1 MTSPSPKKPPLGAD
15 PVKSK
20 NTFVMTERAAHEAWS
35 KLCIR
40 APRSAALLHI
50 LCAKMGTQNALVA
63 SHAVLAELCECSV
76 STLKRSIADLRN
88 HQWIDI
94 KHIGPTGTVC
104 AYIVNDEVVWGQAR
118 DQLHLSTFRA
128 QILVSA
134 NEQTPETL
142 EPVKLRRI
150 PTLYPG
156 EVQLPSGP
164 GGEPPSQPSIPG
176 MEPDLP
182 ALSGDAADR
191 RELETKYGQQRLLGA
206 DFMEGGNTD

>member
-1 MTSPSPKKPPLGAD
+1 MTSPSPQKPALGSD
-15 PVKSK
+15 PNKSK
-20 NTFVMTERAAHEAWS
+20 STFVMTERAAHEAWS

-76 STLKRSIADLRN
+76 STLKRSISDLKKHN
-88 HQWIDI
+88 WIDV

-118 DQLHLSTFRA
+118 DQRHLSTFRA
-128 QILVSA
+128 QILISTK
-134 NEQTPETL
+134 EQTPETL

-156 EVQLPSGP
+156 ESQLPHGP
-164 GGEPPSQPSIPG
+164 GDEPPSQPSMPG
-176 MEPDLP
+176 LEPDLP
-182 ALSGDAADR
+182 SLQGDAKDR
-191 RELETKYGQQRLLGA
+191 HELEVKYGQGRLA
-206 DFMEGGNTD
+206 

>member
-1 MTSPSPKKPPLGAD
+1 MNGFYSKMTSPSSKKRPLGAD
-15 PVKSK
+15 PANSR

-50 LCAKMGTQNALVA
+50 MCAKMGTQNALVA
-63 SHAVLAELCECSV
+63 SHAVLADLCECSI
-76 STLKRSIADLRN
+76 STLKRSIADLRK
-88 HQWIDI
+88 HKWIDI

-128 QILVSA
+128 QILIST
-134 NEQTPETL
+134 NEQTQDTL

-156 EVQLPSGP
+156 EVQLPSGASD
-164 GGEPPSQPSIPG
+164 EPPSQPSIDG

-182 ALSGDAADR
+182 SLQGDYTDR
-191 RELETKYGQQRLLGA
+191 IELENKHGQLRL
-206 DFMEGGNTD
+206 TD